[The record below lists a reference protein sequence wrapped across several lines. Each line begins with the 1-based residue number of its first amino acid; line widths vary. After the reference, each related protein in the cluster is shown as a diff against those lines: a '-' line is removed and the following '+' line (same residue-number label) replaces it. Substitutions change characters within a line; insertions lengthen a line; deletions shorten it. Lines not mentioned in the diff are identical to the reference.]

1 MICIVSGRAMNEA
14 HSQRKLKMIV
24 RDVNFTETVRD
35 ELAEVVPFTTLK
47 GVVPF
52 SQRPA
57 DFRCTLPQTW
67 TTGHKPR
74 SEDPKNQLQ
83 TVRAEGVRTND

>member
-35 ELAEVVPFTTLK
+35 ELAEVVPLTTLK
-47 GVVPF
+47 GLVPF
-52 SQRPA
+52 SRRPA

-74 SEDPKNQLQ
+74 SEDPKNPLQ
-83 TVRAEGVRTND
+83 TEGVRTND